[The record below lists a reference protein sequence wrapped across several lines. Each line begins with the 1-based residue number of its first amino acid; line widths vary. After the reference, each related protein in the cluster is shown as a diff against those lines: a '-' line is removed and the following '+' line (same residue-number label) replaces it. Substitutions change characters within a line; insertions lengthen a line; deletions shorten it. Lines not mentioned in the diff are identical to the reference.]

1 MKTYSRLIIL
11 ITAIISW
18 GCQESTNTSSE
29 TSLQVSPP
37 SQPVLLTPTS
47 EISTPDTSEEKVIG
61 LLNKDEYFSSLSA
74 DDFEELGWDL
84 PDGGQNVKRLAEISP
99 GGAFNPKDLENLPI
113 DELGYSASWHELR
126 FEKYGLEWDITGL
139 YLQPNDPVPGLPTFA
154 QIHGGSG
161 NWYQFFVT
169 PLNDPG
175 LGQYLAQKI
184 PVLLITIP
192 GNYKRGGWQVPP
204 DERNPEYLLD
214 VEFSEKEMQ
223 VRNSIFT
230 FSLLADGVEQLVN
243 AVTSGPLVITGHST
257 GGEIQFLL
265 KEKLRN
271 RMQGLSFGWGTG
283 GPAKLRRTWADSF
296 AATHNQTGEVRY
308 RPITEVRGRDAE
320 GMTHGYIGPFD
331 PFLEVQSTN
340 IYDWYFR
347 ILGDHD
353 LILNTAKAYFESEST
368 RRPYFKQ
375 HIQDTEH
382 IGEIESRERMIDDI
396 HRAANESGL
405 SVNTEDVIIDL
416 FSTLKTDMTGYNK
429 MVWTSST
436 LDEGHWD
443 IDPAK
448 ARELYIVNQFRKEN
462 PQAEIRMLVYDTLMT
477 HIGYAERPRQLAG
490 GAFASIKWLYNM
502 E

>member
-61 LLNKDEYFSSLSA
+61 LLNKDEDFSSLSA

-308 RPITEVRGRDAE
+308 RPIRK
-320 GMTHGYIGPFD
+320 Y
-331 PFLEVQSTN
+331 
-340 IYDWYFR
+340 
-347 ILGDHD
+347 GDV
-353 LILNTAKAYFESEST
+353 
-368 RRPYFKQ
+368 
-375 HIQDTEH
+375 
-382 IGEIESRERMIDDI
+382 M
-396 HRAANESGL
+396 
-405 SVNTEDVIIDL
+405 
-416 FSTLKTDMTGYNK
+416 LK
-429 MVWTSST
+429 V
-436 LDEGHWD
+436 
-443 IDPAK
+443 
-448 ARELYIVNQFRKEN
+448 
-462 PQAEIRMLVYDTLMT
+462 
-477 HIGYAERPRQLAG
+477 
-490 GAFASIKWLYNM
+490 
-502 E
+502 

>member
-1 MKTYSRLIIL
+1 MKIRNGLIIL
-11 ITAIISW
+11 ITAFSLW
-18 GCQESTNTSSE
+18 ACQDSTNTS
-29 TSLQVSPP
+29 TQTNLQAPQAMSPAPVSTEVT
-37 SQPVLLTPTS
+37 PVS
-47 EISTPDTSEEKVIG
+47 AEEQIIA
-61 LLNKDEYFSSLSA
+61 LLNKDEEYTYLPGDA
-74 DDFEELGWDL
+74 FEELGWDL
-84 PDGGQNVKRLAEISP
+84 PDAGQNVKRLAEAAP
-99 GGAFNPKDLENLPI
+99 GGAFNPRDLENLPI

-175 LGQYLAQKI
+175 LGQYLAQKL

-192 GNYKRGGWQVPP
+192 GNYKPGGWQVPP
-204 DERNPEYLLD
+204 PERNPEYLLGE
-214 VEFSEKEMQ
+214 EFSEAEMR
-223 VRNSIFT
+223 VRNAVFT
-230 FSLLADGVEQLVN
+230 FSLLVDGVEKLVN
-243 AVTSGPLVITGHST
+243 AVTSGPLVVTGHST

-265 KEKLRN
+265 KERLRD

-308 RPITEVRGRDAE
+308 RPITEVRARDAE

-353 LILNTAKAYFESEST
+353 LILNTAKAYFASEST

-375 HIQDTEH
+375 HLQDTEH
-382 IGEIESRERMIDDI
+382 IGEIESRERMIEDI
-396 HRAANESGL
+396 KEAATESGL
-405 SVNTEDVIIDL
+405 PVNTEDVIIDL

-429 MVWTSST
+429 MVWTTST

-462 PQAEIRMLVYDTLMT
+462 PQAEIKMLIYDTLMT
-477 HIGYAERPRQLAG
+477 HIGYAEKPRQLAG
-490 GAFASIKWLYNM
+490 GAYAVIKWLYDI